1 MWVFRVQISR
11 SQLSFLFS
19 SDIDKSTSSYVGVSI
34 AVVII
39 LSISTFVITRKKKGK
54 SEGNP
59 RRRMVIAESQEET
72 CSEVAS
78 DETRIVSESMSINQN
93 L

>member
-1 MWVFRVQISR
+1 M
-11 SQLSFLFS
+11 
-19 SDIDKSTSSYVGVSI
+19 GVSI